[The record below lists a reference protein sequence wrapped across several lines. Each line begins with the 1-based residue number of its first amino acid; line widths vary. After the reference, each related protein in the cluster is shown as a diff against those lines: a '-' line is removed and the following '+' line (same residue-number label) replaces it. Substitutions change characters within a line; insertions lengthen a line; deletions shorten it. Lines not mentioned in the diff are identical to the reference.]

1 MCIEIYT
8 QDQYDNEFNRSS
20 LTFETTNMNIDY
32 QAYTKIVHEYYYYYY
47 YYITCILNLSPD
59 GSSRQI
65 QRRLFVTFQADFD
78 NESPS
83 SYPFLVLF
91 MV

>member
-32 QAYTKIVHEYYYYYY
+32 QAYTKIVHEYYY
-47 YYITCILNLSPD
+47 IRCILNLSPD
-59 GSSRQI
+59 GSSI
-65 QRRLFVTFQADFD
+65 IIIIIIIIKIYIAP
-78 NESPS
+78 NP
-83 SYPFLVLF
+83 
-91 MV
+91 